1 MNQKNHENE
10 KQYEIYWN
18 EKRTLA
24 LQIANWAK
32 NSTDYPAEAVTR
44 FLRQYGGGDIFG
56 RIIVVQSVVIDTIA
70 LVPANPHR
78 QSPLGSCRQRSIV
91 LGTMSTFYQIWAH
104 MGRGESL
111 LLRET
116 KYHSVAVMLKD
127 FYLDQIINMEGGY
140 GIEIRTIK
148 LTPDFEKIKNPP

>member
-1 MNQKNHENE
+1 
-10 KQYEIYWN
+10 
-18 EKRTLA
+18 
-24 LQIANWAK
+24 
-32 NSTDYPAEAVTR
+32 
-44 FLRQYGGGDIFG
+44 
-56 RIIVVQSVVIDTIA
+56 
-70 LVPANPHR
+70 
-78 QSPLGSCRQRSIV
+78 
-91 LGTMSTFYQIWAH
+91 

-116 KYHSVAVMLKD
+116 KYHSVAVLKD

>member
-1 MNQKNHENE
+1 
-10 KQYEIYWN
+10 
-18 EKRTLA
+18 
-24 LQIANWAK
+24 
-32 NSTDYPAEAVTR
+32 
-44 FLRQYGGGDIFG
+44 
-56 RIIVVQSVVIDTIA
+56 
-70 LVPANPHR
+70 
-78 QSPLGSCRQRSIV
+78 
-91 LGTMSTFYQIWAH
+91 

-148 LTPDFEKIKNPP
+148 QTPDFKRKKIPHEPPRLAMGDSEYRDTTLSRGMEAKVQINQHKKEKNDSKLKRAFKPATLFYYHFLLSAA

>member
-1 MNQKNHENE
+1 
-10 KQYEIYWN
+10 
-18 EKRTLA
+18 
-24 LQIANWAK
+24 
-32 NSTDYPAEAVTR
+32 
-44 FLRQYGGGDIFG
+44 
-56 RIIVVQSVVIDTIA
+56 
-70 LVPANPHR
+70 
-78 QSPLGSCRQRSIV
+78 
-91 LGTMSTFYQIWAH
+91 

-127 FYLDQIINMEGGY
+127 FYLDQIIIMEGGY

>member
-1 MNQKNHENE
+1 
-10 KQYEIYWN
+10 
-18 EKRTLA
+18 
-24 LQIANWAK
+24 
-32 NSTDYPAEAVTR
+32 
-44 FLRQYGGGDIFG
+44 
-56 RIIVVQSVVIDTIA
+56 
-70 LVPANPHR
+70 
-78 QSPLGSCRQRSIV
+78 
-91 LGTMSTFYQIWAH
+91 MSTFYQIWAH

-148 LTPDFEKIKNPP
+148 LTPDFEKIKIPHESPRLAMGDSEHRYTALSHGMEAKVQINQHKTR

>member
-1 MNQKNHENE
+1 
-10 KQYEIYWN
+10 
-18 EKRTLA
+18 
-24 LQIANWAK
+24 
-32 NSTDYPAEAVTR
+32 
-44 FLRQYGGGDIFG
+44 
-56 RIIVVQSVVIDTIA
+56 
-70 LVPANPHR
+70 
-78 QSPLGSCRQRSIV
+78 
-91 LGTMSTFYQIWAH
+91 

-148 LTPDFEKIKNPP
+148 QTPDFKRKKNPP

>member
-1 MNQKNHENE
+1 
-10 KQYEIYWN
+10 
-18 EKRTLA
+18 
-24 LQIANWAK
+24 
-32 NSTDYPAEAVTR
+32 
-44 FLRQYGGGDIFG
+44 
-56 RIIVVQSVVIDTIA
+56 
-70 LVPANPHR
+70 
-78 QSPLGSCRQRSIV
+78 
-91 LGTMSTFYQIWAH
+91 

-140 GIEIRTIK
+140 GIEIRTIN

>member
-1 MNQKNHENE
+1 
-10 KQYEIYWN
+10 
-18 EKRTLA
+18 
-24 LQIANWAK
+24 
-32 NSTDYPAEAVTR
+32 
-44 FLRQYGGGDIFG
+44 
-56 RIIVVQSVVIDTIA
+56 
-70 LVPANPHR
+70 
-78 QSPLGSCRQRSIV
+78 
-91 LGTMSTFYQIWAH
+91 MSTFYQIWAH

-148 LTPDFEKIKNPP
+148 QTPDFKRKKNPP

>member
-44 FLRQYGGGDIFG
+44 FLRQYGRGDIFG

-70 LVPANPHR
+70 LVNSSQLTLIDNRLLAHAAN
-78 QSPLGSCRQRSIV
+78 
-91 LGTMSTFYQIWAH
+91 
-104 MGRGESL
+104 
-111 LLRET
+111 
-116 KYHSVAVMLKD
+116 
-127 FYLDQIINMEGGY
+127 DQ
-140 GIEIRTIK
+140 
-148 LTPDFEKIKNPP
+148 LF

>member
-32 NSTDYPAEAVTR
+32 NSTDYPAEAVTH

-56 RIIVVQSVVIDTIA
+56 RLIAVQSVVIDTIA
-70 LVPANPHR
+70 LVNSSQLTRIDNRLLAHAAN
-78 QSPLGSCRQRSIV
+78 
-91 LGTMSTFYQIWAH
+91 
-104 MGRGESL
+104 
-111 LLRET
+111 
-116 KYHSVAVMLKD
+116 
-127 FYLDQIINMEGGY
+127 DQLFQEQ
-140 GIEIRTIK
+140 
-148 LTPDFEKIKNPP
+148 

>member
-56 RIIVVQSVVIDTIA
+56 RLIAVHSVVIDTIA
-70 LVPANPHR
+70 LVNSSQLTRIDNRLLAHAAN
-78 QSPLGSCRQRSIV
+78 
-91 LGTMSTFYQIWAH
+91 
-104 MGRGESL
+104 
-111 LLRET
+111 
-116 KYHSVAVMLKD
+116 
-127 FYLDQIINMEGGY
+127 DQLFQEQ
-140 GIEIRTIK
+140 
-148 LTPDFEKIKNPP
+148 

>member
-44 FLRQYGGGDIFG
+44 FYGNTAEVTSLAELSSF
-56 RIIVVQSVVIDTIA
+56 S
-70 LVPANPHR
+70 L
-78 QSPLGSCRQRSIV
+78 
-91 LGTMSTFYQIWAH
+91 
-104 MGRGESL
+104 SL
-111 LLRET
+111 LIPL
-116 KYHSVAVMLKD
+116 
-127 FYLDQIINMEGGY
+127 
-140 GIEIRTIK
+140 
-148 LTPDFEKIKNPP
+148 P